1 MKSWLQYSK
10 LSLTT
15 HFGSYFPSICLFFFF
30 FLSAFTVLNSKMRR
44 GKRPTNQ
51 TNTTKWKHFNGDGK
65 SAMLSNRDLKV
76 GRKQQRL
83 LLQKCRV
90 SIASIKLLTDLR
102 KISSLP
108 PATLHL
114 FSVGL
119 VQISNN
125 SQQYTRSSL
134 STPHLEHRLIP
145 HSDKH
150 TSAKTELDFYCSW
163 LSPI

>member
-108 PATLHL
+108 PPNLTSLQCRTCSDLQQLTAVHTLKSL
-114 FSVGL
+114 
-119 VQISNN
+119 N
-125 SQQYTRSSL
+125 SSSGA
-134 STPHLEHRLIP
+134 
-145 HSDKH
+145 H
-150 TSAKTELDFYCSW
+150 TNPTQW
-163 LSPI
+163 